1 MLRESAR
8 RWWLDPTP
16 VGVVPAALGLLM
28 AACASLHN
36 TPAQDLAW
44 DRWTAC
50 HNQFSGTDIRTV
62 GLDGRISFWSIG
74 TADGL
79 SMLDCLAQAG
89 KNGPAL
95 PEPIS
100 EIRPKGGS

>member
-1 MLRESAR
+1 MLRQSAR

-16 VGVVPAALGLLM
+16 VVVVAAALALLM

-50 HNQFSGTDIRTV
+50 HNQISGTDIRTV

-79 SMLDCLAQAG
+79 SMLDCLAKGG

>member
-1 MLRESAR
+1 MRRKSAR

-16 VGVVPAALGLLM
+16 VVVVPAALGLLM

-44 DRWTAC
+44 NRWTAC
-50 HNQFSGTDIRTV
+50 RIQISGTDIRTV
-62 GLDGRISFWSIG
+62 QLDGRISFWSNG
-74 TADGL
+74 PADGL
-79 SMLDCLAQAG
+79 SMVDCLAQAG

-100 EIRPKGGS
+100 EIRPKGAG

>member
-1 MLRESAR
+1 MLRQSAR

-16 VGVVPAALGLLM
+16 VVVVAAALGLLM

-89 KNGPAL
+89 KNGHAL
-95 PEPIS
+95 TEPIS
-100 EIRPKGGS
+100 AIRPKGGS

>member
-1 MLRESAR
+1 MRSKSAR

-16 VGVVPAALGLLM
+16 VVLAPTALGLLM

-44 DRWTAC
+44 NRWTAC
-50 HNQFSGTDIRTV
+50 HIQISGTDIRTV
-62 GLDGRISFWSIG
+62 LLDGRISFWSDG
-74 TADGL
+74 PADGL
-79 SMLDCLAQAG
+79 SMVDCLAQAG

-95 PEPIS
+95 PEPLS
-100 EIRPKGGS
+100 EIRPKGAG

>member
-1 MLRESAR
+1 MLRQSAR
-8 RWWLDPTP
+8 HWWLDPTP
-16 VGVVPAALGLLM
+16 VVVVAAALALLM

-95 PEPIS
+95 PEPLS

>member
-1 MLRESAR
+1 MLRQSAR

-16 VGVVPAALGLLM
+16 VVVVAAALALLM

>member
-1 MLRESAR
+1 MRRKSAR

-16 VGVVPAALGLLM
+16 VVVVPAALGLLM

-50 HNQFSGTDIRTV
+50 HGQIR
-62 GLDGRISFWSIG
+62 
-74 TADGL
+74 
-79 SMLDCLAQAG
+79 
-89 KNGPAL
+89 NGPAL
-95 PEPIS
+95 PEPLS
-100 EIRPKGGS
+100 EIRPKGAG

>member
-1 MLRESAR
+1 MRSKSAR

-16 VGVVPAALGLLM
+16 VVRAPTALGLLM

-44 DRWTAC
+44 NRWTAC
-50 HNQFSGTDIRTV
+50 HTQISGTDIRTV
-62 GLDGRISFWSIG
+62 QLDGRILFWSNG

-79 SMLDCLAQAG
+79 SMVDCLAQAG

-95 PEPIS
+95 PEPLS
-100 EIRPKGGS
+100 EIRPKGAG

>member
-1 MLRESAR
+1 MLRQSAR

-16 VGVVPAALGLLM
+16 VVVVAAALALLM

-50 HNQFSGTDIRTV
+50 HNQISGTDIRTV

-79 SMLDCLAQAG
+79 SMLDCLAKGG

-100 EIRPKGGS
+100 EIRPKGAG